1 MTVER
6 VRGSFRDPSG
16 FVFRSEGTIYR
27 QVNHTFAEEFEACES
42 AGLYSEL
49 SSADLLIGHER
60 VALDYAVTRDA
71 HAVLRP
77 SRVDFISYPYEWS
90 FGELKDAAL
99 LTLEV
104 QKRALQRG
112 FVLRDASAYN
122 VQFRD
127 GRPVFIDTLSFERR
141 AEGQPWRAYKQFC
154 EHFLVPLALM
164 SYTDVRC
171 QQLLRANVDGIPL
184 DLASRLLPSRAW
196 LAPSLLLHIHL
207 HARAAHR
214 YREASVS
221 TVTGTRTVSTRTLVG
236 LADSLRGAIER
247 LDWRPTGTQWADY
260 AHDHNYTE
268 AAHEAKRRLVR
279 DFVAASRPGTVWDI
293 GGNTGMF
300 SRVARA
306 VAPSVVCFDI
316 DPAAVE
322 LNYRQVRSTGETG
335 ILPLLLDMMNPSP
348 SLGWANEER
357 QSLEARGPVDTV
369 MALALVHH
377 LAIANNVP
385 LPRVAEAFARLGRT
399 LVIEFV
405 PKSDSQVVRLLRNR
419 PDIFPDYSQSGFE
432 QAFEESFIIEA
443 REPIPG
449 SERAL
454 YRMRR
459 RAP

>member
-6 VRGSFRDPSG
+6 VRGSYRDPSG
-16 FVFRSEGTIYR
+16 FVFHSDGTIYR

-42 AGLYSEL
+42 AGLYGEL

-60 VALDYAVTRDA
+60 VALDFAVTPEA

-77 SRVDFISYPYEWS
+77 ARIDFISYPYEWS

-104 QKRALQRG
+104 QKHALQRG

-164 SYTDVRC
+164 SHTDVRC
-171 QQLLRANVDGIPL
+171 QQLLRAHLDGIPL
-184 DLASRLLPSRAW
+184 DLGSHLLPSRAW
-196 LAPSLLLHIHL
+196 LMPSLLLHIHL

-221 TVTGTRTVSTRTLVG
+221 TVAGTRTVSTRTLVG
-236 LADSLRGAIER
+236 LTDSLRGAIER

-268 AAHEAKRRLVR
+268 AALEAKRQLVR
-279 DFVAASRPGTVWDI
+279 DFVAASRPRTVWDI

-322 LNYRQVRSTGETG
+322 INYRQVRSTAETG

-419 PDIFPDYSQSGFE
+419 PDIFPDYSQKGFE
-432 QAFEESFIIEA
+432 QAFEESFVIEA

>member
-6 VRGSFRDPSG
+6 VRGSYRDPSG
-16 FVFRSEGTIYR
+16 FVFHSDGTIYR

-42 AGLYSEL
+42 AGLYGEL

-60 VALDYAVTRDA
+60 VALDFAVTPEA

-77 SRVDFISYPYEWS
+77 ARIDFISYPYEWS

-164 SYTDVRC
+164 SHTDVRC
-171 QQLLRANVDGIPL
+171 QQLLRAHLDGIPL
-184 DLASRLLPSRAW
+184 DLGSHLLPSRAW
-196 LAPSLLLHIHL
+196 LMPSLLLHIHL

-221 TVTGTRTVSTRTLVG
+221 TVAGTRTVSTRTLVG
-236 LADSLRGAIER
+236 LTDSLRGAIER

-268 AAHEAKRRLVR
+268 AALEAKRQLVR
-279 DFVAASRPGTVWDI
+279 DFVAASRPRTVWDI

-322 LNYRQVRSTGETG
+322 INYRQVRSTAETG

-419 PDIFPDYSQSGFE
+419 PDIFPDYSQKGFE
-432 QAFEESFIIEA
+432 QAFEESFVIEA